1 MEYRSRGVE
10 ETEALGERLG
20 ARLCPGDV
28 VACRGPINRG
38 EDRLHPG
45 PGPWARVY
53 GPGHQPHVHHRQ

>member
-28 VACRGPINRG
+28 VALSLI
-38 EDRLHPG
+38 HI
-45 PGPWARVY
+45 
-53 GPGHQPHVHHRQ
+53 

>member
-28 VACRGPINRG
+28 VACRGIDTPSVSPPC
-38 EDRLHPG
+38 L
-45 PGPWARVY
+45 
-53 GPGHQPHVHHRQ
+53 